1 MRTGKKVK
9 MDQWKN
15 TLLLFLTCSVGP
27 VSAAPVVK
35 YPSGPSQMVRTE
47 LYFGAIPRS
56 QWDGFLKQVVTPLFP
71 EGLTWFDV
79 QGQWRAPDGVTR
91 KLPSRML
98 IVLYADSRR
107 NDQAIEQV
115 RREFKNQFHHL
126 AVLRVSMKVQAADD
140 DWRPNR
146 GLKRSAQYK

>member
-1 MRTGKKVK
+1 
-9 MDQWKN
+9 
-15 TLLLFLTCSVGP
+15 
-27 VSAAPVVK
+27 
-35 YPSGPSQMVRTE
+35 
-47 LYFGAIPRS
+47 
-56 QWDGFLKQVVTPLFP
+56 VVTPLFP

-98 IVLYADSRR
+98 IVLYADNRR
-107 NDQAIEQV
+107 NELAIEQV

-140 DWRPNR
+140 DWRPDR
-146 GLKRSAQYK
+146 GLKKSAQYK

>member
-1 MRTGKKVK
+1 
-9 MDQWKN
+9 MDRLGII
-15 TLLLFLTCSVGP
+15 LLLSSLWVIGR
-27 VSAAPVVK
+27 VSAAPVTR
-35 YPSGPSQMVRTE
+35 YSSGPNEMVRTE

-56 QWDGFLKQVVTPLFP
+56 QWDSFLKQVVTPLFP

-91 KLPSRML
+91 KLPSRLL
-98 IVLYADSRR
+98 IILYADNRR

-115 RREFKNQFHHL
+115 RRQFKARFHHL

-140 DWRPNR
+140 DWRPNLK
-146 GLKRSAQYK
+146 LKRSAQYR

>member
-1 MRTGKKVK
+1 
-9 MDQWKN
+9 
-15 TLLLFLTCSVGP
+15 
-27 VSAAPVVK
+27 
-35 YPSGPSQMVRTE
+35 MVRTE

-56 QWDGFLKQVVTPLFP
+56 QWDGFLRQVVTPLFP

-107 NDQAIEQV
+107 NDKAIEQV
-115 RREFKNQFHHL
+115 RREFKNHFHHL

-146 GLKRSAQYK
+146 ELKRSAQYK

>member
-1 MRTGKKVK
+1 

-15 TLLLFLTCSVGP
+15 ILLLFLTCSVRP

-107 NDQAIEQV
+107 NELAIEQV
-115 RREFKNQFHHL
+115 RRESISSSRRFAGLNEGSSSRRRL
-126 AVLRVSMKVQAADD
+126 ASGPRVEKK
-140 DWRPNR
+140 RPI
-146 GLKRSAQYK
+146 

>member
-9 MDQWKN
+9 MDQWGN
-15 TLLLFLTCSVGP
+15 ILLLFLICSVCP
-27 VSAAPVVK
+27 VSAAPVAK
-35 YPSGPSQMVRTE
+35 YSSGPSQMVRTE

-79 QGQWRAPDGVTR
+79 QGQWRASDGVTR

-107 NDQAIEQV
+107 NDQAIEQI

-126 AVLRVSMKVQAADD
+126 AVLRVSMKVEAVYD
-140 DWRPNR
+140 DWHPNR

>member
-9 MDQWKN
+9 MDQLG
-15 TLLLFLTCSVGP
+15 TILLLLIMWTVGP
-27 VSAAPVVK
+27 VSAAPVAE
-35 YPSGPSQMVRTE
+35 YASGSNQMVRTE
-47 LYFGAIPRS
+47 LYFGVIPRS
-56 QWDGFLKQVVTPLFP
+56 QWDGFLKEVVTPLFP

-79 QGQWRAPDGVTR
+79 QGQWRAPDDVTR

-115 RREFKNQFHHL
+115 RRQFKNQFHHL

-140 DWRPNR
+140 DWRPNHR
-146 GLKRSAQYK
+146 LKRNAQYN

>member
-1 MRTGKKVK
+1 
-9 MDQWKN
+9 MDQLGKYSFA
-15 TLLLFLTCSVGP
+15 FLNLTVGP
-27 VSAAPVVK
+27 VSAAPVAK
-35 YPSGPSQMVRTE
+35 YPSGSSQMVRTE
-47 LYFGAIPRS
+47 LYFGVIPRS

-79 QGQWRAPDGVTR
+79 QGQWRAPDDVTR

-107 NDQAIEQV
+107 NDQAIERV

-126 AVLRVSMKVQAADD
+126 AVLRSQ
-140 DWRPNR
+140 
-146 GLKRSAQYK
+146 